1 MKARIGFNY
10 LLASILWLF
19 SAFSFAQIDKI
30 DSLETAF
37 ARATSPLEKV
47 EILKSSFE
55 IVQTT
60 NPERGLTI
68 LQEIELILKRSNK
81 FYGKAKLENWNLYGV
96 TYMNLSQYDSALFYY
111 QKSLEEAKTQ
121 KDSVYISK
129 SYNNIGAVNYYSGNS
144 SNAIYYF
151 IKSAEMDEAIGDIE
165 GSIVSLMNIGSMYLI
180 LGNLDS
186 ARVFLT
192 KGLDGAVAIEDK
204 NLMATC
210 YLSLGGTY
218 QKENNFREAKKNYL
232 QVVEIAKVVEDY
244 ELVSMAYRNL
254 AIIFQKEFQF
264 KIAAEYDLKSLE
276 FAYLGGKLECAKSAY
291 SGLAFSYEKLGMYKE
306 AYENQKEY
314 TNLLDSL
321 SQLHNNQS
329 FIEMQEKYNSEQT
342 KIENQILTQKDKINS
357 LEQAKN
363 AKDLQNSRII
373 IISSILGLVLLLI
386 LAFTLYNRNVL
397 KQKVNLELQTANET
411 IQEKNRDIIAS
422 IEYAS
427 KIQEA
432 LLPTKDNQ
440 NLFQDSFYLL
450 KPKDIVSGD
459 FFWYAEVGGKKIIA
473 AVDCTGHGVPGAFM
487 SMIGNTFLHEIVNE
501 KKIIAPNHIL
511 NILRR
516 RVVRAM
522 NQKGEGTNRKDGMDM
537 AICTIDEHNGTLDF
551 AGANNPLYVVLSNE
565 MKELKGDKQ
574 PVGYFGEKEVP
585 FKSHQLKI
593 QKGDCVYIFSDG
605 YADQFG
611 GPKGKKFKYKQL
623 RDLLFANCEL
633 PMQEQKKIL
642 LETFESWK
650 GSLEQVDDVCMV
662 GIRI

>member
-1 MKARIGFNY
+1 MKVRNRFNY

-19 SAFSFAQIDKI
+19 SAFSFSQNDKT
-30 DSLETAF
+30 DSLEIAF
-37 ARATSPLEKV
+37 TRATSPLQKV
-47 EILKSSFE
+47 EILKNLYH
-55 IVQTT
+55 IVQIT
-60 NPERGLTI
+60 NPEKGLSI
-68 LQEIELILKRSNK
+68 LQEIEFILKRSNK
-81 FYGKAKLENWNLYGV
+81 FYGKAKLENLNLLGV

-111 QKSLEEAKTQ
+111 QKTLEEAKAQ

-144 SNAIYYF
+144 PNAIYYF
-151 IKSAEMDEAIGDIE
+151 IKSAEMDEAIGDTE
-165 GSIVSLMNIGSMYLI
+165 GSIVSLMNIGSMYMI

-192 KGLDGAVAIEDK
+192 KGLDGAVEIQDK

-210 YLSLGGTY
+210 YLSIGGTY
-218 QKENNFREAKKNYL
+218 QKENNLFEAKKSYL
-232 QVVEIAKVVEDY
+232 QVVETAKAIEDY

-254 AIIFQKEFQF
+254 SLIFQKQFQF

-276 FAYLGGKLECAKSAY
+276 YAYLSGKLENVKSAH
-291 SGLAFSYEKLGMYKE
+291 SGLAYSYEKLGMYKE
-306 AYENQKEY
+306 AYENQKKY
-314 TNLLDSL
+314 SNLLDTIY
-321 SQLHNNQS
+321 QLNNDQA

-342 KIENQILTQKDKINS
+342 KIENEVLTQKDKINS

-363 AKDLQNSRII
+363 SKDLQNSRII
-373 IISSILGLVLLLI
+373 IISSVLGLVLLLI
-386 LAFTLYNRNVL
+386 LAFTLYNRNLL
-397 KQKVNLELQTANET
+397 KQKANLKLQTANQI
-411 IQEKNRDIIAS
+411 IQEKNKDIIAS

-450 KPKDIVSGD
+450 QPKDIVSGD
-459 FFWYAEVGGKKIIA
+459 FFWYAEVDGKKIIA

-565 MKELKGDKQ
+565 MRELKGDKQ

-623 RDLLFANCEL
+623 RDLIFANCQL

-642 LETFESWK
+642 METFESWK
-650 GSLEQVDDVCMV
+650 GNLEQVDDVCMV